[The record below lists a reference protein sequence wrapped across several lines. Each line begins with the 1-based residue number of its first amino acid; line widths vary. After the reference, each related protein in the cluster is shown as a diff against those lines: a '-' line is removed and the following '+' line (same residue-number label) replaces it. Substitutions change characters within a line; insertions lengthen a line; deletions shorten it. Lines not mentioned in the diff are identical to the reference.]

1 MVKFFRNRIFI
12 DLISEER
19 GFFLTKK
26 RKIDV
31 LLHELVPKHYLLTK
45 EESQNLLEKYQI
57 NISDLPQMFEK
68 DPVSI
73 AIGAKEGDIVKI
85 VRESHTTVKNI
96 DYYRYVKK
104 EKV

>member
-1 MVKFFRNRIFI
+1 M
-12 DLISEER
+12 
-19 GFFLTKK
+19 
-26 RKIDV
+26 DV

-45 EESQNLLEKYQI
+45 EESQNLLEKYNI
-57 NISDLPQMFEK
+57 NISNLPQMSEK

-85 VRESHTTVKNI
+85 VRDSHTTVKHI
-96 DYYRYVKK
+96 DYYRYVMK

>member
-1 MVKFFRNRIFI
+1 M
-12 DLISEER
+12 
-19 GFFLTKK
+19 TKK

-45 EESQNLLEKYQI
+45 EESQILLEKYKI
-57 NISDLPQMFEK
+57 NISDLPQMYDK

-73 AIGAKEGDIVKI
+73 AIGAKEGDIIKI

>member
-1 MVKFFRNRIFI
+1 M
-12 DLISEER
+12 
-19 GFFLTKK
+19 TKK

-45 EESQNLLEKYQI
+45 EESQKLLEKYKI
-57 NISDLPQMFEK
+57 NISDLPQMFDK

-73 AIGAKEGDIVKI
+73 AIGAKEGDIIKI
-85 VRESHTTVKNI
+85 VRESHTTVKKI

>member
-1 MVKFFRNRIFI
+1 M
-12 DLISEER
+12 
-19 GFFLTKK
+19 TKK

-45 EESQNLLEKYQI
+45 EESQNLLEKYKI
-57 NISDLPQMFEK
+57 TISDLPQMSEK

>member
-1 MVKFFRNRIFI
+1 M
-12 DLISEER
+12 
-19 GFFLTKK
+19 TKK

-45 EESQNLLEKYQI
+45 EESQILLEKYQI

-73 AIGAKEGDIVKI
+73 AIGAKDGDIVKI
-85 VRESHTTVKNI
+85 VRDSHTTVKKI

>member
-1 MVKFFRNRIFI
+1 M
-12 DLISEER
+12 
-19 GFFLTKK
+19 TKK

-57 NISDLPQMFEK
+57 TMSDLPQMFDN
-68 DPVSI
+68 DPVSM
-73 AIGAKEGDIVKI
+73 AIGAKEGDIIKI
-85 VRESHTTVKNI
+85 VRDSHTTVKKIN
-96 DYYRYVKK
+96 YYRYVRK